1 MTFLNVTLLAGTA
14 LIAVPIILHLIMRRK
29 PTLFEFP
36 AIRFVQQKHDT
47 NQRKLNLRHILL
59 LLLRIGIIALLAF
72 ALARPSVQFGGSL
85 GSQEAPVAAALV
97 FDAAPRMEYLR
108 ENQTRLQAA
117 KEMGLWLL
125 AQLPQESEI
134 AVLDTRQGSGAF
146 QADRSAA
153 RHSIERLDTVPNSQ
167 SLLDAVDEAL
177 RLLKESALTR
187 KEIYVF
193 TDFSRAAWPSS
204 SAAQL
209 QESLKK
215 LPGVGIYV
223 IDVGVRDPVDLALG
237 EPRLSAEVLSNRSS
251 LMIQTELSYIKGSGV
266 FSGKKGSE
274 LFSSKANAIPDSSQE
289 NNSDPFLRTVE
300 LYLIGADGKPQKRSE
315 EHATVAPG
323 DAQQVEFSLPAL
335 GLGVHQGFL
344 RIVGQDALAADD
356 TRFFSVEVKPPWRI
370 LITAPK
376 PPESY
381 AMYLADALAPPVF
394 RARGQS
400 RYDCEIADVADL
412 SRKNLSDYAAV
423 FLLDP
428 TPLDPGVWQKLAD
441 YAAEGH
447 GVAIFLGR
455 HAQPM
460 DAFNTSQAQELLP
473 GNLLRQARRP
483 EGDLFLSPRDLQ
495 HPILAVSAF
504 RSQSGSVPWDRSPV
518 FRYWELDK
526 LHKGVGV
533 VIPYSDGRPAVLERP
548 VGSGRVLTV
557 TTPISDHADE
567 NPWNLLPVSDV
578 AWPFV
583 ILVDQMA
590 SYLAGGSGEQLNYFS
605 GQTVVLKLDPE
616 TQRANYLLSGGP
628 SDTAVTLSADPKA
641 HRLVITAAE
650 QPGNY
655 RVQSGGREGGF
666 DRGLSINLAPE
677 QTQLERLDRK
687 ELEQIFAPEK
697 IRIAQTKKQI
707 DRDVSMG
714 RVGRELFPPLVLL
727 VAVFLGLEAFLA
739 NRFYRT
745 AER

>member
-1 MTFLNVTLLAGTA
+1 MTFLNVSLLAGTA
-14 LIAVPIILHLIMRRK
+14 LIAVPIILHLVMRRK

-36 AIRFVQQKHDT
+36 ALRFLQQKHDT
-47 NQRKLNLRHILL
+47 NQRKLNLRHLLL
-59 LLLRIGIIALLAF
+59 LLLRVAIIVFLAF

-85 GSQEAPVAAALV
+85 GSREAPVAAALV

-117 KEMGLWLL
+117 REMGLWLL

-134 AVLDTRQGSGAF
+134 AVLDTRHGSGAF

-153 RHSIERLDTVPNSQ
+153 RHSIERLETVPNSQ
-167 SLLDAVDEAL
+167 PLLNAVDEAL
-177 RLLKESALTR
+177 RLLNESTLTR

-204 SAAQL
+204 SASLL
-209 QESLKK
+209 QETLKK

-223 IDVGVRDPVDLALG
+223 IDVGVRDPVDVALG
-237 EPRLSAEVLSNRSS
+237 QPRLSAEVLSNRSP
-251 LMIQTELSYIKGSGV
+251 LAVQTELSCLYQ
-266 FSGKKGSE
+266 KKGSE
-274 LFSSKANAIPDSSQE
+274 LFSAKTDANPGSSKE
-289 NNSDPFLRTVE
+289 NSSDPFIRTVE
-300 LYLIGADGKPQKRSE
+300 LYLIDGKGKAQKRSE
-315 EHATVAPG
+315 ERATVAPG
-323 DAQQVEFSLPAL
+323 ETQQIEFSLPAL

-370 LITAPK
+370 LIAAPK
-376 PPESY
+376 PVDSY
-381 AMYLADALAPPVF
+381 AMFLADALAPPVF

-400 RYDCEIADVADL
+400 RFDCETVDL
-412 SRKNLSDYAAV
+412 ENLSKKNLSDYAAV

-428 TPLDPGVWQKLAD
+428 APLEPAAWQRLSD

-460 DAFNTSQAQELLP
+460 DAFNTAQAQELLP

-526 LHKGVGV
+526 LHPGVNV
-533 VIPYSDGRPAVLERP
+533 VLPYSDGRPAVLELP
-548 VGSGRVLTV
+548 VGSGRALTM
-557 TTPISDHADE
+557 TTPISDSANE
-567 NPWNLLPVSDV
+567 NPWNLLPVSEV

-583 ILVDQMA
+583 VLVNQMA
-590 SYLAGGSGEQLNYFS
+590 SYLAGGGGEQLNYFS
-605 GQTVVLKLDPE
+605 GQTAVLKLDPE

-628 SDTAVTLSADPKA
+628 ADVAVTLSADPKA

-677 QTQLERLDRK
+677 QTQLERLDGK
-687 ELEQIFAPEK
+687 ELEQIFAPQK

-714 RVGRELFPPLVLL
+714 RVGRELFPPLILL
-727 VAVFLGLEAFLA
+727 VAIFLGLEALLA
-739 NRFYRT
+739 NRFYRS